1 MMASKACAQAH
12 VLMAGLAEVVGSLA
26 SSGLLAAD
34 YAVGWHVYER
44 RVMIHGQC
52 SCTGM
57 TSSSALRPSLGRQT
71 LHEFVSELH
80 AEGEVRFI
88 GMLHLPQPER
98 IENADVEQPP
108 HQARPALAALPTW
121 QVGVVK
127 LIDHIHSAGVMEV
140 VSNGLRAAE
149 LIDGAIV
156 APALHGSELL
166 GINVVVQQQDE
177 LLVAPGTESD
187 IVSLHLQV
195 SAAWDGS
202 EPSRGQLSC

>member
-80 AEGEVRFI
+80 SEGEVRFV
-88 GMLHLPQPER
+88 GMLHLPQSVR
-98 IENADVEQPP
+98 IEDADVDEPPYQPS
-108 HQARPALAALPTW
+108 PALAALSAW
-121 QVGVVK
+121 QVGVVQ
-127 LIDHIHSAGVMEV
+127 LIDHIHSAGVVEV
-140 VSNGLRAAE
+140 VADGLRAAE
-149 LIDGAIV
+149 LIDDAIV
-156 APALHGSELL
+156 APALQRSELL
-166 GINVVVQQQDE
+166 RINVIVQ
-177 LLVAPGTESD
+177 
-187 IVSLHLQV
+187 
-195 SAAWDGS
+195 
-202 EPSRGQLSC
+202 